1 LILHPVILIMAMTYR
16 INLVPLIAA
25 LFIFGLSS
33 CSPQNEDLYT
43 ATVIMAEHT
52 STEGVEGPAVDVSG
66 TLYWVNYAHEGSIGM
81 MKAGEKPEVFIDLP
95 EGSDGNGIRFDSH
108 GNMLVADYKGHNL
121 LKINTKTKDI
131 SILAH
136 EASMS
141 QPNDIA
147 IDKRDRVF
155 ASDPDWSR
163 QKGRIWRIDP
173 SGSVTLLDSLG
184 TANGIEVSPDN
195 KTLFVNASGKVFAYD
210 INEDGSASGKREIIS
225 FADGGMDGMRC
236 DVSGNIYI
244 ARYGQGVV
252 AKISPDGKLL
262 KEIKLTGKCPTNV
275 AFGGSDGRTI
285 YVTLQD
291 KGNLESFRVEEPG
304 REWKM
309 QKDRADK

>member
-1 LILHPVILIMAMTYR
+1 MKMTNRKKLIILVTSGCLAGLNSCMDHKE
-16 INLVPLIAA
+16 A
-25 LFIFGLSS
+25 LYSS
-33 CSPQNEDLYT
+33 I
-43 ATVIMAEHT
+43 VIMPEKS
-52 STEGVEGPAVDVSG
+52 STEGVEGPAVDASG
-66 TLYWVNYAHEGSIGM
+66 TLYWVNYDHESSIGM

-95 EGSDGNGIRFDSH
+95 EGSDGNGIRFDSR
-108 GNMLVADYKGHNL
+108 GNMLVADYKGHNI
-121 LKINTKTKDI
+121 LKINTKTKEI
-131 SILAH
+131 SVLAH
-136 EASMS
+136 EGAMS

-147 IDKRDRVF
+147 IDNRDRVY

-210 INEDGSASGKREIIS
+210 INEDGSVSGKREIIS

-244 ARYGQGVV
+244 ARYGQSLV
-252 AKISPDGKLL
+252 AKISPDGRLL
-262 KEIKLTGKCPTNV
+262 KEVNLTGKCPTNV

-309 QKDRADK
+309 QKERADK